1 MSNYTIAVS
10 WSGKDA
16 LADSDANKV
25 ISGADFNTEFSAV
38 RTAVNTKA
46 DINGNASEAFSAT
59 TANVNTNTT
68 QVATTAFVQAATP
81 TAAVINALVYP
92 VGSIYFN
99 AAVATNPATLLGFGT
114 WAAYGGG
121 RVMVGVHSS
130 GTFDGLNE
138 TGGFETHALSIA
150 ELPAHGHPFR
160 VSPASSGGS
169 GATGGFKTGDSSSS
183 YNAHTS
189 SVSDTAGQQIG
200 GTGSGSAHAHD
211 IVQPYITV
219 YMWKRTA

>member
-1 MSNYTIAVS
+1 MANYTIAVG

-16 LADSDANKV
+16 LADSDAGKV

-38 RTAVNTKA
+38 RTSINSKA
-46 DINGNASEAFSAT
+46 DLAGSASQSFSAT
-59 TANVNTNTT
+59 TANAGTNTT
-68 QVATTAFVQAATP
+68 QVATTAFVKAANDLQV
-81 TAAVINALVYP
+81 TAAIINALVYP

-138 TGGFETHALSIA
+138 TGGAETHTLSVN
-150 ELPAHGHPFR
+150 ELPSHTHQFADNTGNTNVSIDDISHTIANR
-160 VSPASSGGS
+160 VTGTT
-169 GATGGFKTGDSSSS
+169 GATGGGA
-183 YNAHTS
+183 AHNN
-189 SVSDTAGQQIG
+189 I
-200 GTGSGSAHAHD
+200 
-211 IVQPYITV
+211 QPYITV
-219 YMWKRTA
+219 YMWKRTG

>member
-1 MSNYTIAVS
+1 MANYTIAVG

-16 LADSDANKV
+16 LEDSDAGKV

-38 RTAVNTKA
+38 RTSINSKA
-46 DINGNASEAFSAT
+46 DLAGSASQSFSAT
-59 TANVNTNTT
+59 TANAGTNTT
-68 QVATTAFVQAATP
+68 QVATTAFVKAANDLQV
-81 TAAVINALVYP
+81 TAAIINALVYP

-138 TGGFETHALSIA
+138 TGGAETHTLSTA
-150 ELPAHGHPFR
+150 ELPSHTHTYGKSTTSEAM
-160 VSPASSGGS
+160 SIDDIGGLRGAATANT
-169 GATGGFKTGDSSSS
+169 GATGGGD
-183 YNAHTS
+183 AHNN
-189 SVSDTAGQQIG
+189 I
-200 GTGSGSAHAHD
+200 
-211 IVQPYITV
+211 QPYITV
-219 YMWKRTA
+219 YMWKRTG

>member
-1 MSNYTIAVS
+1 MANYDLAVS

-25 ISGADFNTEFSAV
+25 ISGADFHTEFTAV
-38 RTAVNTKA
+38 KAAVNTKA
-46 DINGNASEAFSAT
+46 DINGSASEAFAAT
-59 TANVNTNTT
+59 TASVGTDTT
-68 QVATTAFVQAATP
+68 QVATTAFVGAALTAAT
-81 TAAVINALVYP
+81 INALVYP

-138 TGGFETHALSIA
+138 TGGAETHTLTTA
-150 ELPAHGHPFR
+150 EMPAHTHTYGKSTTTENMSIHDI
-160 VSPASSGGS
+160 SGLRGAATANTGS
-169 GATGGFKTGDSSSS
+169 TGGGD
-183 YNAHTS
+183 AHNNL
-189 SVSDTAGQQIG
+189 
-200 GTGSGSAHAHD
+200 
-211 IVQPYITV
+211 QPYITV

>member
-1 MSNYTIAVS
+1 MSNYTLAVS

-25 ISGADFNTEFSAV
+25 ISGADFNTEFTAV
-38 RTAVNTKA
+38 QSAVNTKA
-46 DINGNASEAFSAT
+46 DLAGSASQAFSAT
-59 TANVNTNTT
+59 TANAGTNTT
-68 QVATTAFVQAATP
+68 QVATTAFVKAANDLQV

-138 TGGFETHALSIA
+138 TGGAETHQLSIN
-150 ELPAHGHPFR
+150 ELPSHTHQFADNTGTTNVSIDDIGHTIKDR
-160 VSPASSGGS
+160 VTSTT
-169 GATGGFKTGDSSSS
+169 GATGGGAVH
-183 YNAHTS
+183 NN
-189 SVSDTAGQQIG
+189 I
-200 GTGSGSAHAHD
+200 
-211 IVQPYITV
+211 QPYITV
-219 YMWKRTA
+219 YMWKRTG

>member
-25 ISGADFNTEFSAV
+25 ISGADFNTEFTAV
-38 RTAVNTKA
+38 QSAVNTKA
-46 DINGNASEAFSAT
+46 DLAGSATQAFSAT
-59 TANVNTNTT
+59 TASVGTNTT
-68 QVATTAFVQAATP
+68 QVASTAFV
-81 TAAVINALVYP
+81 TAAITAVQTVLYP

-99 AAVATNPATLLGFGT
+99 AAVATNPGTLLGFGT

-138 TGGFETHALSIA
+138 TGGAETHTLSTSEMPAHTHSIA
-150 ELPAHGHPFR
+150 PGIT
-160 VSPASSGGS
+160 GDG
-169 GATGGFKTGDSSSS
+169 GATG
-183 YNAHTS
+183 
-189 SVSDTAGQQIG
+189 SVGVRVTHSANN
-200 GTGSGSAHAHD
+200 TGSTGGGGAHNN
-211 IVQPYITV
+211 IQPYITV

>member
-25 ISGADFNTEFSAV
+25 ISGADFNTEF
-38 RTAVNTKA
+38 TAVQTAINTKA
-46 DINGNASEAFSAT
+46 DLAGSASQAFSAT
-59 TANVNTNTT
+59 TANAGTNTT
-68 QVATTAFVQAATP
+68 QVATTAFVGAALTAAT
-81 TAAVINALVYP
+81 INALVYP

-99 AAVATNPATLLGFGT
+99 AQVATNPATLLGFGT

-138 TGGFETHALSIA
+138 TGGAETHTLSVN
-150 ELPAHGHPFR
+150 ELPSHTHQFADNTGNTNVSIDDIGHTIKDR
-160 VSPASSGGS
+160 VTSTT
-169 GATGGFKTGDSSSS
+169 GATGGGA
-183 YNAHTS
+183 AHNN
-189 SVSDTAGQQIG
+189 I
-200 GTGSGSAHAHD
+200 
-211 IVQPYITV
+211 QPYITV
-219 YMWKRTA
+219 YMWKRTG

>member
-1 MSNYTIAVS
+1 MSNYTLAVS

-25 ISGADFNTEFSAV
+25 ISGGDFHTEFTAV
-38 RTAVNTKA
+38 KAAVNTKA
-46 DINGNASEAFSAT
+46 DINGSASETFSAT
-59 TANVNTNTT
+59 TASANTNTT
-68 QVATTAFVQAATP
+68 QVATTAYVQAEI
-81 TAAVINALVYP
+81 TAAAINAVVYP

-138 TGGFETHALSIA
+138 TGGAETHQLTIN
-150 ELPAHGHPFR
+150 ELPSHTHQFADNTGTTNVSIDDIGHTIKDR
-160 VSPASSGGS
+160 VTSTT
-169 GATGGFKTGDSSSS
+169 GATGGGA
-183 YNAHTS
+183 AHNN
-189 SVSDTAGQQIG
+189 I
-200 GTGSGSAHAHD
+200 
-211 IVQPYITV
+211 QPYITV
-219 YMWKRTA
+219 YMWKRTG